1 MATTVSIQ
9 EAKAQLTELIH
20 LAEQGEEIVI
30 AQDDQPKVKLVP
42 IPPKKTGKRV
52 FGEYQGKIRMSE
64 DFNDPRT
71 YALTAGRNCGLRYSL
86 PEMKLLT
93 NDATTSLY
101 KSRCHW

>member
-1 MATTVSIQ
+1 MVTTVTVQ

-42 IPPKKTGKRV
+42 VAPKKIGNRV

-64 DFNDPRT
+64 DFNDP
-71 YALTAGRNCGLRYSL
+71 L
-86 PEMKLLT
+86 P
-93 NDATTSLY
+93 NDFWLGGNL
-101 KSRCHW
+101 